1 MSACDACLRR
11 TELIAALA
19 PRLDIEWRRRSAP
32 AGVLALP
39 DEDLLALD
47 PTGCAERGYAAFSAA
62 GARDRAERAGLG
74 ADLPL
79 RRRLPDAAARARG
92 RRRRCCTWP
101 ADPRRSR
108 PRPPWRSSARAAA
121 PRTGSRSPARS
132 GASLA
137 AAGVPV
143 VSGMALGVDSAAHV
157 GALDAPDPPAP
168 VAVLAGGAD
177 VPVPAR
183 RGGASTRGSSS
194 AGASSPSCRPGSPR
208 SAGASS
214 PATGSSRRSRR

>member
-11 TELIAALA
+11 TELIAAVA

-79 RRRLPDAAARARG
+79 RRRLPGGPARARG
-92 RRRRCCTWP
+92 RPGRAARGRPARGARGRGRRGDRRCAPRHPVRDRDRPRAGAEPRRRGRPGRLRHGARHRLGRARRRARRRRTRRRRSPSSP
-101 ADPRRSR
+101 AGRTSRTPRR
-108 PRPPWRSSARAAA
+108 
-121 PRTGSRSPARS
+121 
-132 GASLA
+132 
-137 AAGVPV
+137 GV
-143 VSGMALGVDSAAHV
+143 AC
-157 GALDAPDPPAP
+157 
-168 VAVLAGGAD
+168 
-177 VPVPAR
+177 
-183 RGGASTRGSSS
+183 TRGSSS
-194 AGASSPSCRPGSPR
+194 AGASSPSCRPGSPP